1 MSDKPIDTAIKTM
14 EDFSAFVGLSR
25 PTVSKYFNDPNSVR
39 TKTRGLIEAAL
50 KESGF
55 RPNMFAVN
63 LNRRRSNIIGII
75 IPNSTDPFYM
85 ALTRRVEL
93 IANAAG
99 FLAFVL
105 SSDGNAEIE
114 ARAIETLKSMNVAGA
129 IIAPLGVQSQ
139 HETLKAL
146 GQSIALVYVDS
157 PLDET
162 SPFVGTNNRQSF
174 QLIVDYLVRSGE
186 PPCYLGMPPVNTN
199 AATRETE
206 YVEAMRR
213 LKMEPVV
220 LETAHDSSWD
230 FERFGYEET
239 TRLLTGGGFPTRTI
253 LCANDRVAFGAISAA
268 YRFGLKIG
276 QAAGSDIRIAGHDD
290 HPLSRYACPPITTV
304 AQNLNEIGRLAMD
317 LLFRKLD
324 LEPDGTELPAES
336 HRILLNAE
344 IILRESA

>member
-1 MSDKPIDTAIKTM
+1 
-14 EDFSAFVGLSR
+14 
-25 PTVSKYFNDPNSVR
+25 
-39 TKTRGLIEAAL
+39 
-50 KESGF
+50 
-55 RPNMFAVN
+55 MFAVN

-75 IPNSTDPFYM
+75 IPNSTDQFYM

-105 SSDGNAEIE
+105 SSDGNADFE

-146 GQSIALVYVDS
+146 GESIALVYVDS

-162 SPFVGTNNRQSF
+162 SPFVGTDNRQSF

-199 AATRETE
+199 AATREAA
-206 YVEAMRR
+206 YIEAMHQ

-220 LETAHDSSWD
+220 LETTHDSSWD
-230 FERFGYEET
+230 FERFGFEET
-239 TRLLTGGGFPTRTI
+239 KRFLRSGGFPTKTI
-253 LCANDRVAFGAISAA
+253 LCANDRIAFGGISAA
-268 YRFGLKIG
+268 YQHGLKIG
-276 QAAGSDIRIAGHDD
+276 QSPTKDIRIAGHDD

-304 AQNLNEIGRLAMD
+304 AQNYNEISRLAMD
-317 LLFRKLD
+317 LLFRKLND
-324 LEPDGTELPAES
+324 MDHGEAVANSE
-336 HRILLNAE
+336 RILLNGE
-344 IILRESA
+344 IMLRDSA